1 MKAMRGDMERGSVEH
16 DLAVLLT
23 HPSFRGRILLYRGEE
38 ERARLVEWLDRE
50 APPAGR
56 RDDGDLRGLIE
67 ECNRC
72 PGASEKKMG
81 IGTGENRVMV
91 ILNSPPLVN
100 LVEKKMLRAESV
112 ELMKKMLGSAGIDF
126 SASYITNLVKCE
138 VRDPVLKPSQVVSNC
153 ERIIMREIEV
163 LAPRVALV
171 FGDIMPLQRI
181 IKMSADVFWYNIE
194 HPITIIKNPEL
205 KRPAWNT
212 LKLVMAKLKELNLP

>member
-1 MKAMRGDMERGSVEH
+1 MERVGVEH
-16 DLAVLLT
+16 DLAVLLQ
-23 HPSFRGRILLYRGEE
+23 HPALQRRMLLYRGEA
-38 ERARLVEWLDRE
+38 EREQLVEWL
-50 APPAGR
+50 GR
-56 RDDGDLRGLIE
+56 AALPTVDKESGDLRGMIE

-72 PGASEKKMG
+72 PGASEKKIG

-100 LVEKKMLRAESV
+100 LVEKKMLRGESV
-112 ELMKKMLGSAGIDF
+112 ELMKKMLRAASIDF

-163 LAPRVALV
+163 LGPRIAIV

-181 IKMSADVFWYNIE
+181 IKMTSDVFWYNIE

-212 LKLVMAKLKELNLP
+212 LKLIMGKLRELNLL

>member
-1 MKAMRGDMERGSVEH
+1 MIDDSESGSVVHE
-16 DLAVLLT
+16 LAFLLT
-23 HPSFRGRILLYRGEE
+23 HPSLRRRILSYRGEE
-38 ERARLVEWLDRE
+38 ERARLVEWLERE
-50 APPAGR
+50 APSAGIG
-56 RDDGDLRGLIE
+56 DDPGLRGLIE

-72 PGASEKKMG
+72 PGATEKKMG
-81 IGTGENRVMV
+81 IGTGGNRVMV

-112 ELMKKMLGSAGIDF
+112 ELMKKMLRAAGIDF

-163 LAPRVALV
+163 LAPRVAIV

-212 LKLVMAKLKELNLP
+212 LKLVMAKMKELNLP